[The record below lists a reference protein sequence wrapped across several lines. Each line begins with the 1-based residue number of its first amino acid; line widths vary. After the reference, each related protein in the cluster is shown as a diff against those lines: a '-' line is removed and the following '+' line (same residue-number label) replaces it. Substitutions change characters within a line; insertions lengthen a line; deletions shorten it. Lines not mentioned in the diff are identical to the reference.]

1 MSVTNKSIWP
11 NGDQTNA
18 LLVAAKSGD
27 DQAVSQLLERHRAA
41 VRRLVEL
48 RLDRKVQRRVDVSDV
63 VQDVMFEASGR
74 MDRYL
79 QDPAMAFH
87 LWIRQIAWDRII
99 DTYRRHR
106 VSAKRNMDRE
116 QPMSVPVGGDQSSV
130 QLIAQLRDPAMTP
143 ATAATQAELSRNVEA
158 AIDRLG
164 EQDREVILMRH
175 FEHLSNLE
183 IAEVLGLNPPAAS
196 MRYLRALR
204 RLRQLLE
211 DAESSD
217 ADDAAADGY

>member
-74 MDRYL
+74 LDRYL

-116 QPMSVPVGGDQSSV
+116 QPMSVPVGSDQSSI

-164 EQDREVILMRH
+164 DQDREVILMRH

-217 ADDAAADGY
+217 AGDASAGGA

>member
-18 LLVAAKSGD
+18 LLVAAKLGD
-27 DQAVSQLLERHRAA
+27 DEAVGQLLDRHRAS

-63 VQDVMFEASGR
+63 VQEVMFEASGR
-74 MDRYL
+74 LDRYL

-116 QPMSVPVGGDQSSV
+116 QPMSVPMGGDQSSI

-158 AIDRLG
+158 AIHRLG
-164 EQDREVILMRH
+164 DQDREVILMRH

-204 RLRQLLE
+204 RLRQLLQ
-211 DAESSD
+211 D
-217 ADDAAADGY
+217 ADPSGAGDESAGGY

>member
-1 MSVTNKSIWP
+1 MSFSNHSIWP

-27 DQAVSQLLERHRAA
+27 DAAAGQLLDRHRAA

-63 VQDVMFEASGR
+63 VQEVMFEASGR
-74 MDRYL
+74 LDRYL

-116 QPMSVPVGGDQSSV
+116 QPMSVPMGGDQSSI

-164 EQDREVILMRH
+164 DQDREVILMRH
-175 FEHLSNLE
+175 FEHLSNQE

-204 RLRQLLE
+204 RLRQLLQ
-211 DAESSD
+211 D
-217 ADDAAADGY
+217 ADQSGTGDESEGGY

>member
-1 MSVTNKSIWP
+1 MTDSGKSIWP
-11 NGDQTNA
+11 NGEQTGA

-27 DQAVSQLLERHRAA
+27 AQAVNQLLERHRGA

-74 MDRYL
+74 LDRYL

-116 QPMSVPVGGDQSSV
+116 QPMHGGQEDDPNT
-130 QLIAQLRDPAMTP
+130 IAWVTQLRDPAQTP
-143 ATAATQAELSRNVEA
+143 ATAAAQAELSRTVES
-158 AIDRLG
+158 AIHRLG

-196 MRYLRALR
+196 MRYLRAVR
-204 RLRQLLE
+204 RLRQVLE
-211 DAESSD
+211 GADQSVAEGHEPD
-217 ADDAAADGY
+217 R

>member
-18 LLVAAKSGD
+18 LLVAAKLGD
-27 DQAVSQLLERHRAA
+27 DEAVGQLLDRHRAS

-63 VQDVMFEASGR
+63 VQEVMFEASGR
-74 MDRYL
+74 LDRYL

-116 QPMSVPVGGDQSSV
+116 QPMSVPMGGDQSSI

-158 AIDRLG
+158 AIHRLAD
-164 EQDREVILMRH
+164 QDREVILMRH

-204 RLRQLLE
+204 RLRQLLQ
-211 DAESSD
+211 D
-217 ADDAAADGY
+217 ADPSGAGDASAGGY